1 MAGRRRRRPLQDKSR
16 STANSQNKK
25 YTFYSISA
33 QTQFTP
39 ACPVSATPT
48 AFASRIGQFPPL
60 YAGVQAMRARICSA
74 LSCAMFARV
83 VWLKSWRAQNCRFL
97 LCPRAARTRHAW
109 LARLT
114 RARGKRFQREW
125 NALFDDFWYFWSYK
139 STIKEKLL
147 YDSSR
152 ANNVAPTV

>member
-1 MAGRRRRRPLQDKSR
+1 MGNRCASHHQPRLLRICVNSPTMAGRRRRRPLQDKSR

-83 VWLKSWRAQNCRFL
+83 VWLKSWRIAKLPTFTL
-97 LCPRAARTRHAW
+97 PFIAHTRHALL
-109 LARLT
+109 LATNSCTRKKIFKRLENT
-114 RARGKRFQREW
+114 LK
-125 NALFDDFWYFWSYK
+125 
-139 STIKEKLL
+139 
-147 YDSSR
+147 
-152 ANNVAPTV
+152 